1 VQVNILLVED
11 DAALGEV
18 TAALLVSEGYE
29 VKIAPTA
36 QDAFDDLA
44 APHAYSAV
52 LLDLQLGRDRGDA
65 LVRRLRRSGQTLP
78 PVVIF
83 SAQPMVELREAA
95 QEIGAVAVLQK
106 PCRIGQIMKA
116 ISRAVGS

>member
-1 VQVNILLVED
+1 VNILLVED

-18 TAALLVSEGYE
+18 TADLLVSEGYA
-29 VKIAPTA
+29 VKIAPTL
-36 QDAFDDLA
+36 QDAVDDLA
-44 APHAYSAV
+44 EPHGFCAM

-65 LVRRLRRSGQTLP
+65 MVRQLQLSGRTLP

-83 SAQPMVELREAA
+83 SAQPFVELRQAA

-106 PCRIGQIMKA
+106 PCRIGQILQA
-116 ISRAVGS
+116 IRRATGV